1 VKHFGNELEH
11 ILERERR
18 AKLICSELNNF
29 VDLKSI
35 LTTVIN
41 HIKELTG
48 CEAVGVR
55 LHDGEDY
62 PYYVYEGFPQL
73 FIKKENSLCFKDNT
87 GNKIPAPDGKG
98 YLLEC
103 LCGCVIKGNTD
114 FSLPFFTEHGSFW
127 SNDMS
132 RPWGEKLE
140 LRSRNY
146 CRACGYESVALI
158 PIKAR
163 NERFGLVQLNDMR
176 KGMFSEELIEFM
188 EMIGEQIGLAVQ
200 NSLIY
205 TKLEEANK
213 YTKEI
218 LDNLPIALTTYDSN
232 FRLTFANR
240 KAQEITGYQLG
251 EMEGLSDKEI
261 ANMVYR
267 VENNNKSLLRELT
280 GSINTIKNRI
290 RTIKTRSGDCLKIS
304 VDAYKLENGGFL
316 YLFDEAKRV
325 QGLENL
331 QLQTQTILNSVSNL
345 VLMIDSNGTIIM
357 CNTALEEAVE
367 MGAEDILGMNILD
380 FMELIQ
386 FSRKDL
392 ANKDLN
398 ESDINAIYEASFI
411 TPNGDKKEIILQ
423 FAPIHNV
430 DGELIGVI
438 VVASDITILKKE
450 QQREQQQ
457 EKLALLGQM
466 ATGIVHEI
474 KNPLTSIL
482 GFSQVI
488 TLKSQDEKIKGY
500 ARLIEKEVHGLNKIV
515 SDFLA
520 FAKPRSPILNEVSLN
535 DIVDSMKLMLETNVV
550 GKGIKI
556 SYHLVENIK
565 PVMADENQIKQVIL
579 NIVKNAIDVLKGTD
593 NPEIKISSGYSQI
606 MNESFITIF
615 NNGKS
620 MSEEEKRMVGTPFF
634 TTKKKGTGLG
644 LSICHQIMKEHG
656 GRIDFESEPGI
667 GTSFTLHLPTC

>member
-1 VKHFGNELEH
+1 
-11 ILERERR
+11 
-18 AKLICSELNNF
+18 
-29 VDLKSI
+29 
-35 LTTVIN
+35 
-41 HIKELTG
+41 
-48 CEAVGVR
+48 
-55 LHDGEDY
+55 
-62 PYYVYEGFPQL
+62 
-73 FIKKENSLCFKDNT
+73 
-87 GNKIPAPDGKG
+87 
-98 YLLEC
+98 
-103 LCGCVIKGNTD
+103 
-114 FSLPFFTEHGSFW
+114 
-127 SNDMS
+127 
-132 RPWGEKLE
+132 
-140 LRSRNY
+140 
-146 CRACGYESVALI
+146 
-158 PIKAR
+158 
-163 NERFGLVQLNDMR
+163 
-176 KGMFSEELIEFM
+176 
-188 EMIGEQIGLAVQ
+188 
-200 NSLIY
+200 
-205 TKLEEANK
+205 
-213 YTKEI
+213 
-218 LDNLPIALTTYDSN
+218 
-232 FRLTFANR
+232 
-240 KAQEITGYQLG
+240 
-251 EMEGLSDKEI
+251 
-261 ANMVYR
+261 
-267 VENNNKSLLRELT
+267 
-280 GSINTIKNRI
+280 
-290 RTIKTRSGDCLKIS
+290 
-304 VDAYKLENGGFL
+304 
-316 YLFDEAKRV
+316 
-325 QGLENL
+325 
-331 QLQTQTILNSVSNL
+331 
-345 VLMIDSNGTIIM
+345 MIDSNGTIIM